1 VFFNFFKEG
10 TVTRIALDAMGGDY
24 APHEVVKGAVE
35 VAREYGDTIILVGQ
49 PDQIKAELA
58 RWDHDGLELPIIAA
72 EQVIGMDE
80 PAAQAVRQKPDSSIV
95 VATKLVEE
103 GQADA
108 VVTAGSTGA
117 AMVAATLLLG
127 RIAGIVRPAAAV
139 PYFGI
144 QERTIWLDV
153 GLNVDC
159 KPQYLVQFAL
169 MGSIYARKV
178 MGIDNPTVALLS
190 NGTEDSKGNELGR
203 AAFPLLKESGL
214 NFVGNVE
221 GLDIPQGRANV
232 IVCDGFAGNVV
243 LKLSEGLIQALLDLV
258 EAEVGAVLP
267 PAVAADSFHP
277 ALAELRR
284 RTDYAEI
291 GGAPALGINGVCV
304 IGHGRSGARAVKSA
318 IVQARLAVQND
329 LVGAIKEGWEA
340 VAERVG
346 IEKV

>member
-1 VFFNFFKEG
+1 MEE
-10 TVTRIALDAMGGDY
+10 TAMRIALDAMGGDY

-35 VAREYGDTIILVGQ
+35 AAREEDGDTIILVGQ
-49 PDQIKAELA
+49 PDRIEAELA
-58 RWDHDGLELPIIAA
+58 GWDLDGLEFPIIAA
-72 EQVIGMDE
+72 QQVIDMDE
-80 PAAQAVRQKPDSSIV
+80 PAAQAIRQKPDSSIV
-95 VATKLVEE
+95 VATQLVKE

-127 RIAGIVRPAAAV
+127 RIAGILRPAAAI

-144 QERTIWLDV
+144 QQETIFLDA

-169 MGSIYARKV
+169 MGSIYAQKV
-178 MGIDNPTVALLS
+178 MGVENPAVALLS

-203 AAFPLLKESGL
+203 ATFPLLRESGL
-214 NFVGNVE
+214 NFIGNVE

-232 IVCDGFAGNVV
+232 IVCDGFTGNVV
-243 LKLSEGLIQALLDLV
+243 LKLTEGLIQVLLDLV
-258 EAEVGAVLP
+258 EAEVGAKLP
-267 PAVAADSFHP
+267 PAAAATFQP

-291 GGAPALGINGVCV
+291 GGAPALGVNGVCV
-304 IGHGRSGARAVKSA
+304 IGHGRSRARAVKSA
-318 IVQARLAVQND
+318 IAQARLAVRND
-329 LVGAIKEGWEA
+329 LVGAIKEGWQA
-340 VAERVG
+340 VAEKTG
-346 IEKV
+346 IEG